1 MYRNVIPLGYN
12 LKNYILVKQ
21 EYILVKQEYILV
33 KQESWVLPS
42 AGIRYGHKQ

>member
-1 MYRNVIPLGYN
+1 MYKNVIPLGYN
-12 LKNYILVKQ
+12 LKK
-21 EYILVKQEYILV
+21 YILVKQEYILV